1 MPSATRDRVIQR
13 VTEIAERAARR
24 EGLSVWDVELAGSG
38 RNRVLR
44 IYIDR
49 EGGVTLADCER
60 ISQQVG
66 AVLDAEDVVPGES
79 YHLEVSSP
87 GVERRLQ
94 KPEHF
99 EWSRG
104 RKVRL
109 QLKEPVEGQRRWE
122 GILEGLE
129 EGQVVLD
136 AGAGRTIR
144 VRMEIIE
151 KANLKF
157 EW

>member
-1 MPSATRDRVIQR
+1 MASATRDKVIERVA
-13 VTEIAERAARR
+13 EIVGRAARR

-44 IYIDR
+44 IYIDK
-49 EGGVTLADCER
+49 EGGVTLADCEL

-99 EWSRG
+99 ERCKG
-104 RKVRL
+104 QKARL
-109 QLKEPVEGQRRWE
+109 LLREPVEGQRRWE
-122 GILEGLE
+122 GVIEGLE
-129 EGQVVLD
+129 GDAVLLG

>member
-44 IYIDR
+44 IYIDK
-49 EGGVTLADCER
+49 EGGVTLADCEL

-87 GVERRLQ
+87 GVERRLSR
-94 KPEHF
+94 PEHF
-99 EWSRG
+99 DHCRG
-104 RKVRL
+104 QKVRL
-109 QLKEPVEGQRRWE
+109 QLSEPVEGQRRWE
-122 GILEGLE
+122 GVLRGLE
-129 EGQVVLD
+129 EGCVVLE